1 MTPSPDTGDPRPT
14 DSAGLRSALREFRAA
29 GGTRDEAEW
38 LAGLTGDVVADLR
51 ALVEACPPD
60 RDWRTWTVAAR
71 AWNGI
76 AVAAR
81 NAMGSA
87 ALAMWLDLE
96 GA

>member
-1 MTPSPDTGDPRPT
+1 MPSIPDSGDPRPT
-14 DSAGLRSALREFRAA
+14 DPGKLRAVLQAFRAA
-29 GGTRDEAEW
+29 GGTDAETEW
-38 LAGLTGDVVADLR
+38 LAGLTGDAVADLR

-60 RDWRTWTVAAR
+60 RDWRTWTAAAR